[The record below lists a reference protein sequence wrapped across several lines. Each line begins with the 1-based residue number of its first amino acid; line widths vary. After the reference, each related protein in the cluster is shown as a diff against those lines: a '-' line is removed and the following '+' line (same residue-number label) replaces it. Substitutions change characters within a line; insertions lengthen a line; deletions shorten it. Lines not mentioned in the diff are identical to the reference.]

1 LFIVQNEKV
10 FMSITTQVSSGGR
23 LSRKK
28 EKRTKNI
35 INTAV
40 TLFREQGIDATTME
54 QIAEEADV
62 AKGTLYNYF
71 PVKEAIISAYI
82 QRSFA
87 VKNKARLARIQELPD
102 TRSRMEYV
110 FGELVEGVQ
119 QQPDLFTRYLVYRT
133 QTIVS
138 VSQDDDAPSGIH
150 RLALRIIE
158 LGQQNGEIRT
168 DLPVYVLKDLFEF
181 AFIEVV
187 KQLAKDSETITVPD
201 AVKGCVDIFIN
212 GAAS

>member
-1 LFIVQNEKV
+1 
-10 FMSITTQVSSGGR
+10 MSSTIKAHNGGR

-28 EKRTKNI
+28 EKRTQSI
-35 INTAV
+35 IEAAM

-54 QIAEEADV
+54 QIAEEADI

-71 PVKEAIISAYI
+71 PAKEAIISAYI

-87 VKNKARLARIQELPD
+87 DKNKARLARIQELSD

-110 FGELVEGVQ
+110 FSELIEGVQ
-119 QQPDLFTRYLVYRT
+119 QQPDLFARYLVYRT

-150 RLALRIIE
+150 RLALCIIE
-158 LGQQNGEIRT
+158 LGQQNGEVRT
-168 DLPVYVLKDLFEF
+168 DLPIYVLKDLFEF
-181 AFIEVV
+181 TFIEVV
-187 KQLAKDSETITVPD
+187 KQLAKDSETITIQD

-212 GAAS
+212 GAASS